1 MGEPPSRDVR
11 CFSSVRFLSEPCSTC
26 RLLLGAA
33 CVTLADC
40 VPSVCSPILCVVQ
53 TTAFCTLC
61 CACALLAGVLLC
73 SCLWACHLFVNAL
86 FCSWSVN
93 GSMHGACCSPSCALA
108 RPRLRED
115 WLDVRLVGPCE
126 WQCAHPRPG
135 RLAPVSAVGRIGP
148 VVAMAQRMGGLSIKV
163 QVEYG
168 TIAFDN
174 LHMLIWDIVTLALR
188 SAL

>member
-1 MGEPPSRDVR
+1 MQHLSPAVGGRVRDVGR
-11 CFSSVRFLSEPCSTC
+11 LRPQCLFSNSMCRADNRFLYPVLCLCTAGWCVAVFLFVGLSSLCKCTF
-26 RLLLGAA
+26 LLL
-33 CVTLADC
+33 
-40 VPSVCSPILCVVQ
+40 VCQWL
-53 TTAFCTLC
+53 
-61 CACALLAGVLLC
+61 
-73 SCLWACHLFVNAL
+73 
-86 FCSWSVN
+86 
-93 GSMHGACCSPSCALA
+93 MHGACCSPSCALA